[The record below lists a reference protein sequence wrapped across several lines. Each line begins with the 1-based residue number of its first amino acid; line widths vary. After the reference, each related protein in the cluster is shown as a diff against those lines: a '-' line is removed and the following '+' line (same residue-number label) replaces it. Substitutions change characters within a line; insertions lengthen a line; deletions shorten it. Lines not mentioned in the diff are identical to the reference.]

1 MTDDPD
7 EFAKGVFKAGQQP
20 GSWLRSAGRLRDAA
34 EAVINHELP
43 AGTAYLHAL
52 RIADEQAEAESVRN
66 DTGADGVNATN
77 ERSALRCV
85 GKQPQSHRNGR
96 LFLDRAFEGTFRHIS
111 GRVLFLPHETN
122 VTG

>member
-1 MTDDPD
+1 MGEVSTIGLDI
-7 EFAKGVFKAGQQP
+7 AKSVFQVHGVQTM
-20 GSWLRSAGRLRDAA
+20 
-34 EAVINHELP
+34 
-43 AGTAYLHAL
+43 AGTNK
-52 RIADEQAEAESVRN
+52 S
-66 DTGADGVNATN
+66 GDGVNATN

-122 VTG
+122 VAG